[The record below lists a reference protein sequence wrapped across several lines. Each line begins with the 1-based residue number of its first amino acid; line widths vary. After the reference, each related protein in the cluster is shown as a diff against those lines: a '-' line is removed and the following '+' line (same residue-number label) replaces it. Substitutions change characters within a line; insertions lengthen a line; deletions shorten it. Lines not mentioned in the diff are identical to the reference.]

1 MLKDRKREGRI
12 QMPRSQKEILKR
24 KQVVKEEP
32 PEVKAF
38 KKYIGDLDVL
48 VAEQQER
55 RNREA
60 A

>member
-1 MLKDRKREGRI
+1 MI
-12 QMPRSQKEILKR
+12 KR

-48 VAEQQER
+48 VAEQEER
-55 RNREA
+55 RNRDA